1 MNTKGAKLLFFSLI
15 ITLFSLML
23 VFAGFV
29 YLLLDVAAA
38 VISTASNYSY
48 HIGRGVFFIL
58 VLAVTAGI
66 GGLFVA
72 WFGLN
77 RND

>member
-1 MNTKGAKLLFFSLI
+1 MNTRGVKLLFFGLI

-29 YLLLDVAAA
+29 SLLLDVAVRA
-38 VISTASNYSY
+38 VKTFDPFGGEVYI
-48 HIGRGVFFIL
+48 IV

>member
-1 MNTKGAKLLFFSLI
+1 MLFGLI

-29 YLLLDVAAA
+29 YLLLDVAVA
-38 VISTASNYSY
+38 VTSSASNYSY

-66 GGLFVA
+66 GASLLPGSA
-72 WFGLN
+72 
-77 RND
+77 